1 MAATSLYIG
10 LMSGT
15 SLDGVD
21 AVLASFDLHGRPTL
35 LSRSSIDFPPA
46 LQAELLAL
54 NASGLD
60 ELGRAALAANTLVKL
75 YAKAVE
81 HTLALAGVTPKQVS
95 ALGAHGQTVR
105 HRPDLGYTIQLN
117 APALLAELTG
127 ISVIADF
134 RSRDV
139 AAGGQGAPLVPIFH
153 AGVFSAPHTRV
164 IVNLGG
170 IANITVLRPQQSPFG
185 FDTGPANVLMDMWC
199 TQHTGRNFDQDGAW
213 GAAGEPDRDLLSTLL
228 DSESWFAQPA
238 PKSTGRDLFNRAW
251 LENRLTQFGIDTHQ
265 PDTLT
270 DATKQNIQATLRLL
284 TAETVAQC
292 LRTYASDVQEVLVC
306 GGGARNT
313 ALMLDLQK
321 LIPCPVRTTQTVGI
335 DTQDVEALAFAW
347 LAWAHQQGVAA
358 GNPAVTG
365 AAGQR
370 ILGACWPA

>member
-1 MAATSLYIG
+1 MAATSLYLG

-21 AVLASFDLHGRPTL
+21 AVLARFDAHGRPTL

-46 LQAELLAL
+46 LQAEMLAL

-81 HTLALAGVTPKQVS
+81 HTLALAEVSPMQVS

-127 ISVIADF
+127 ITVIADF

-153 AGVFSAPHTRV
+153 AGIFSAPHTRV

-170 IANITVLRPQQSPFG
+170 IANITVLRTQQSPLG

-199 TQHTGRNFDQDGAW
+199 AQHTGRNFDRDGAW
-213 GAAGEPDRDLLSTLL
+213 GDAGEPDRDLLSFLL
-228 DSESWFAQPA
+228 GSEPWFAQSA
-238 PKSTGRDLFNRAW
+238 PKSTGRDLFNREW
-251 LENRLTQFGIDTHQ
+251 LQKRLTQFGIDTHQ

-292 LRTYASDVQEVLVC
+292 IRTYASDVQEVLVC

-313 ALMLDLQK
+313 ALMRDLQQS
-321 LIPCPVRTTQTVGI
+321 IPCPVRTTQSVGI
-335 DTQDVEALAFAW
+335 ETQDVEALAFAW
-347 LAWAHQQGVAA
+347 LAWAHQHGVAA
-358 GNPAVTG
+358 GNPTVTG
-365 AAGQR
+365 ATGQR

>member
-1 MAATSLYIG
+1 
-10 LMSGT
+10 
-15 SLDGVD
+15 
-21 AVLASFDLHGRPTL
+21 
-35 LSRSSIDFPPA
+35 
-46 LQAELLAL
+46 L

-75 YAKAVE
+75 YAQAVE
-81 HTLALAGVTPKQVS
+81 HALALAGVSPKQVS

-105 HRPDLGYTIQLN
+105 HRPELGYTIQLN

-153 AGVFSAPHTRV
+153 AGIFSAPHTRV

-170 IANITVLRPQQSPFG
+170 IANITVLRPQQPPFG

-199 TQHTGRNFDQDGAW
+199 AQHTGRNFDQNGAW
-213 GAAGEPDRDLLSTLL
+213 GDAGEPNRDLLSVLL
-228 DSESWFAQPA
+228 NSEPWFAQPA
-238 PKSTGRDLFNRAW
+238 PKSTGRDLFNREW
-251 LENRLTQFGIDTHQ
+251 LEKRLIQFGMDTHQ
-265 PDTLT
+265 PDALT
-270 DATKQNIQATLRLL
+270 DTDKQNIQATLRLL

-321 LIPCPVRTTQTVGI
+321 LIPCPVRTTQRLGI
-335 DTQDVEALAFAW
+335 ETQDVEALAFAW
-347 LAWAHQQGVAA
+347 LAWAHQHGVTA
-358 GNPAVTG
+358 GQPAITG
-365 AAGQR
+365 AAGPR

>member
-1 MAATSLYIG
+1 MAASTLFVG

-21 AVLASFDLHGRPTL
+21 AVLASFDSEGRPTL
-35 LSRSSIDFPPA
+35 LSRSSIDFPTA
-46 LQAELLAL
+46 LQTELLAL

-60 ELGRAALAANTLVKL
+60 ELGRAALAANALAAL
-75 YAKAVE
+75 YAQSVAQA
-81 HTLALAGVTPKQVS
+81 LALADISPKQVT
-95 ALGAHGQTVR
+95 AIGAHGQTVR

-164 IVNLGG
+164 ILNLGG
-170 IANITVLRPQQSPFG
+170 IANITVLRPQQHPIG

-199 TQHTGRNFDQDGAW
+199 AQHTGRSFDQDGAW
-213 GAAGEPDRDLLSTLL
+213 GNAGEPDRDLLSGLL
-228 DSESWFAQPA
+228 ASEPWFAQPA
-238 PKSTGRDLFNRAW
+238 PKSTGRDLFNREW
-251 LENRLTQFGIDTHQ
+251 LEKRLTKFGID
-265 PDTLT
+265 PDKAGTLT
-270 DATKQNIQATLRLL
+270 DVEKQNIQATLRRL

-292 LRTYASDVQEVLVC
+292 VRTYAGDVQEVLVS
-306 GGGARNT
+306 GGGARNK
-313 ALMLDLQK
+313 ALMQDLQK
-321 LIPCPVRTTQTVGI
+321 ALHCPVRTTECEGI
-335 DTQDVEALAFAW
+335 ATQDVEALAFAW
-347 LAWAHQQGVAA
+347 LAWAHQHGVAA

>member
-1 MAATSLYIG
+1 
-10 LMSGT
+10 MSGT

-21 AVLASFDLHGRPTL
+21 AVLASFDSLGRPTL
-35 LSRSSIDFPPA
+35 LSRSSIDFPA
-46 LQAELLAL
+46 TLQAELLAL
-54 NASGLD
+54 NSSGLD

-75 YAKAVE
+75 YAQAVE
-81 HTLALAGVTPKQVS
+81 QTLALAEVSPKQIS

-105 HRPDLGYTIQLN
+105 HRPDLGYTLQLN

-153 AGVFSAPHTRV
+153 AGIFSAPHTRV

-170 IANITVLRPQQSPFG
+170 IANITVLRPQQSPVG

-199 TQHTGRNFDQDGAW
+199 AQHTGRHFDPDGAW
-213 GAAGEPDRDLLSTLL
+213 GAAGKPDASLLSVLL
-228 DSESWFAQPA
+228 ESEPWFARSA
-238 PKSTGRDLFNRAW
+238 PKSTGRDLFNREW
-251 LENRLTQFGIDTHQ
+251 LEMRLSQFGINVHN
-265 PDTLT
+265 PESLT
-270 DATKQNIQATLRLL
+270 DTEKQNIQATLRRL
-284 TAETVAQC
+284 TAETVTQC
-292 LRTYASDVQEVLVC
+292 VRQYASDAREVLVC

-313 ALMLDLQK
+313 ALMHDLQS
-321 LIPCPVRTTQTVGI
+321 IMPCPVRTTDSEGI
-335 DTQDVEALAFAW
+335 GTQDVEALAFAW

>member
-1 MAATSLYIG
+1 MATPTLFVG

-21 AVLASFDLHGRPTL
+21 AALASFDSEGRPTL
-35 LSRSSIDFPPA
+35 LSRSSIDFPTA

-60 ELGRAALAANTLVKL
+60 ELGRAALAANSLAAL
-75 YAKAVE
+75 YAQSVAQA
-81 HTLALAGVTPKQVS
+81 LALADVSPKQVT
-95 ALGAHGQTVR
+95 AIGAHGQTVR

-164 IVNLGG
+164 ILNLGG
-170 IANITVLRPQQSPFG
+170 IANITVLRPQQHPIG

-199 TQHTGRNFDQDGAW
+199 AQHTGRSFDQDGAW
-213 GAAGEPDRDLLSTLL
+213 GDAGEPDRDLLSGLL
-228 DSESWFAQPA
+228 ASEPWFAQPA
-238 PKSTGRDLFNRAW
+238 PKSTGRDLFNRDW
-251 LENRLTQFGIDTHQ
+251 LEKRLTQFGID
-265 PDTLT
+265 PDKACKLT
-270 DATKQNIQATLRLL
+270 GVEKQNIQATLRRL

-292 LRTYASDVQEVLVC
+292 VRTYASEVQEVLVC
-306 GGGARNT
+306 GGGARNK
-313 ALMLDLQK
+313 ALMQDLQK
-321 LIPCPVRTTQTVGI
+321 AMPCPVRTTECEGI
-335 DTQDVEALAFAW
+335 ATQDVEALAFAW
-347 LAWAHQQGVAA
+347 LAWAHQHGVAA